1 MAVDPPRPKDLP
13 LSALR
18 AFEAAARLGG
28 FAAAAEELGVSP
40 AAITAQVKTLEAAVG
55 VRLFERGPRGVQLTA
70 VGQRVRPG
78 LSEAFDRLRDAMQDL
93 RGSAAERKVHIA
105 TLPALAQLWLAP
117 RLPALREALPSIA
130 VSVTAMEAPPAL
142 KRHPYDL
149 CLFYGT
155 EARDR
160 VDNDVIF
167 PACAPSLRARLSHPG
182 DLASVP
188 CLSDAAWSGDWAA
201 WAAVALPGSGF
212 VPRGPTFSLYALA
225 VDEAVR
231 GAGVLM
237 AHAALVQP
245 LLDRGALIEPFALRV
260 LLPRAL
266 RLWPARA
273 GAARSPAM
281 QVARWLGESAQD
293 GHRTA

>member
-1 MAVDPPRPKDLP
+1 MAVAPPRPKDLP

-28 FAAAAEELGVSP
+28 FAAAAQELGVSP
-40 AAITAQVKTLEAAVG
+40 AAITAQVKALEAAIG
-55 VRLFERGPRGVQLTA
+55 ARLFERTARGVQLTA

-93 RGSAAERKVHIA
+93 RGSAAERTVHIA

-117 RLPALREALPSIA
+117 RLPALRAALPDIA
-130 VSVTAMEAPPAL
+130 VSITAMEAPPVP

-149 CLFYGT
+149 SLFYGT

-160 VDNDVIF
+160 VENDVIF
-167 PACAPSLRARLSHPG
+167 PACAPGLRARLRHPA
-182 DLASVP
+182 DLGAVP

-201 WAAVALPGSGF
+201 WAAVALPGASF
-212 VPRGPTFSLYALA
+212 APRGPVFSLYALA

-245 LLDRGALIEPFALRV
+245 LLDRGALVEPFALRV
-260 LLPRAL
+260 LLPRRL
-266 RLWPARA
+266 RLWPARP

-281 QVARWLGESAQD
+281 RVARWLGASV
-293 GHRTA
+293 